1 METLVLSTT
10 IGIFLCF
17 REISSHFLMF
27 VGQVN
32 DTQMAKKKPGMV
44 FNNSLSQNKK
54 RSLALD
60 LGAFAILN
68 IAKAFRAC

>member
-32 DTQMAKKKPGMV
+32 DTQMAKKNLEWFLTIHYHKI
-44 FNNSLSQNKK
+44 KK
-54 RSLALD
+54 DPWLW
-60 LGAFAILN
+60 I
-68 IAKAFRAC
+68 